1 MKKSTVL
8 KVIGVFAI
16 MDLVDIAAKG
26 QTISYARYIAPEV
39 GNDWKSDR
47 DKLPKLCK
55 VRFGMID
62 KIADFWDFLCDIMR
76 IR

>member
-16 MDLVDIAAKG
+16 IDLADIVAKG

-39 GNDWKSDR
+39 GDDWKSDR
-47 DKLPKLCK
+47 DKLPKPCK

-62 KIADFWDFLCDIMR
+62 KIADFCDFLYNIMR